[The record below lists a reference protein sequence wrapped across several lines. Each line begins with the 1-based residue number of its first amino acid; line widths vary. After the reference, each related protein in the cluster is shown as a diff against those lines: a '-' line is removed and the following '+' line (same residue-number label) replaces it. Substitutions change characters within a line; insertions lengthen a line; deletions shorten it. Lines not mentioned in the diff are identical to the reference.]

1 MNFKGTPGP
10 LYIHDGTQLNEQG
23 KIIGCFDIIDKP
35 GYEKNVKAIAQ
46 FFPYGKD
53 RKNNFPDVEEA
64 RANAKLYAAAP
75 DMIAELQTSHDFLLQ
90 LHSAFNSRSGLDFN
104 SIQQDLRV
112 RMAKQLAVI
121 DKATN

>member
-23 KIIGCFDIIDKP
+23 NIIGCFDILDKP

-75 DMIAELQTSHDFLLQ
+75 DLLAAVEKA
-90 LHSAFNSRSGLDFN
+90 LE
-104 SIQQDLRV
+104 I
-112 RMAKQLAVI
+112 KQLWFPAGDYSVEHEGEAQALQSMFSALEAAYK
-121 DKATN
+121 KALTS